1 MFLTKKKG
9 KQELS
14 DTAIL
19 CSGKELG
26 DMMSFWML
34 RRVMGR
40 SQKQASFPFTSEHRS
55 YPGEDEVE
63 AGNGKKAHLAQGG
76 ENAFSWIPF

>member
-1 MFLTKKKG
+1 
-9 KQELS
+9 
-14 DTAIL
+14 
-19 CSGKELG
+19 
-26 DMMSFWML
+26 ML

-40 SQKQASFPFTSEHRS
+40 GQKQASFPFTSEHRS
-55 YPGEDEVE
+55 YPGDEVE